1 MSGQGQQQ
9 RSNKR
14 YKCGYC
20 PNSVFDDIVK
30 LKNHIV
36 SDHRNA
42 GSNNTA
48 SKASSASSNTKAAV
62 TKTINVPTTK
72 LNVTSTKIQSLQC
85 EKCERKF
92 EKAEDKAK
100 HDRQSS
106 KQGHVLICQVC
117 FKRFCNSNDLEV
129 HNIQVHKAKVK
140 SVTPLAQTQPKP
152 QPKPL
157 NVQPKQS
164 PNQPK
169 KVFTEHK
176 CKYCNKVF
184 ASVGGLKVHEQLHD
198 DGEKKSPAFANKN
211 VTIPQIRKYSSR
223 CKYCD
228 QEFKTFDQLKVHI
241 DAIHENPQMRTVASA
256 QQPRKNS
263 PSVNRGKFS
272 CDLCEKTFES
282 LLGLNR
288 HKAQTHMN
296 TPKNIADGKTTN
308 SQFKCDQCRKT
319 FNNAVS
325 LENHKLEAH
334 LKTPKINLRRLDTA
348 EYKCDICA
356 KIFVT
361 PQGLKAHVISGH
373 SNNVVVP
380 KEKEVVSGKGETC
393 PKCRQKDNGTPMICC
408 DECDEW

>member
-1 MSGQGQQQ
+1 MSGQGQQ
-9 RSNKR
+9 RNNKR

-42 GSNNTA
+42 GTNNAA
-48 SKASSASSNTKAAV
+48 SKASSSNSVKSAPAAAKV
-62 TKTINVPTTK
+62 NVPTTK
-72 LNVTSTKIQSLQC
+72 SLQC
-85 EKCERKF
+85 EKCERTF
-92 EKAEDKAK
+92 EKMDEKMK
-100 HDRQSS
+100 HDRQS
-106 KQGHVLICQVC
+106 KQGVVLICQVC
-117 FKRFCNSNDLEV
+117 FKRFCNNNDLEL
-129 HNIQVHKAKVK
+129 HNLQVHKAKVK
-140 SVTPLAQTQPKP
+140 SVTTVQQPKP
-152 QPKPL
+152 QPKVLQIQSRPT
-157 NVQPKQS
+157 VQPHKQS
-164 PNQPK
+164 PNQTK

-198 DGEKKSPAFANKN
+198 EGEKKAAAASANKN
-211 VTIPQIRKYSSR
+211 VTIPQIRKHSSR

-228 QEFKTFDQLKVHI
+228 QEFRTFDQLKSHI
-241 DAIHENPQMRTVASA
+241 DSIHENPQMRNVGA
-256 QQPRKNS
+256 QPPPQGPRKNS
-263 PSVNRGKFS
+263 TPKFS

-282 LLGLNR
+282 LPGLNR
-288 HKAQTHMN
+288 HKAQTHMSQLL
-296 TPKNIADGKTTN
+296 PKNPTDLKTTPT
-308 SQFKCDQCRKT
+308 SSKFKCDQCRKS
-319 FNNAVS
+319 FNNAVT

-373 SNNVVVP
+373 STNNVVVP
-380 KEKEVVSGKGETC
+380 KEKEVSSKGETC

-408 DECDEW
+408 DECDDW